1 MANEY
6 LKPQTPLK
14 DLNSENYFYPLTT
27 IDQIIV
33 ASKRLSAFMNESN
46 NLLNLTNI
54 GTISSAG
61 TVSFT
66 GSLSVE
72 GTATF
77 QNQVYFKNHMHWPA
91 SINFTCDSVS
101 ANGQEWSF
109 DLTSKDYTGTYWQVW
124 SGKNSATILAC
135 YNDDRRVNIPVRLSI
150 GGANNTS
157 FSLSAASAFFSNTT
171 RIQYNTPRFYLKDT
185 NTAAD
190 TYAIMYFGN
199 SSRDD
204 AAIIFLNGPSRTDD
218 GGANMFTIRNNVG
231 DVRIDDHLIITG
243 WTDHQEW
250 IQINRSIYDQLL
262 RFTSR
267 GGYTSGWDSTQKI
280 KYRSISS
287 DYQGE
292 MYYFGPRWKDT
303 YATAGDANSSKTTAF
318 QNTNYFQFRE
328 WSFNT
333 NGTRT
338 NYCEGYSLPNCDQAR
353 TAHAWYTIVTTK
365 NPGALYWANVQ
376 CATGANTGTNPT
388 FASATASNWFISSG
402 NTGWRNSTHGGGWF
416 MQDSTWIR
424 TYGNKSIYQ
433 NAGKIRTDGEMWSKY
448 IRIVDNWI
456 GVYESIDNTTK
467 RFGYMQI
474 DRSDNGWFRFA
485 KEQGGGFLF
494 TGGSVR
500 CDSGFRV
507 EGNNQGYYAKST
519 GFPTSA
525 PSSIVYF
532 EPFNWY
538 NTSNQ
543 RIGTV
548 GSGFETGG
556 ETFTHIQHQ
565 RLVGSTTHYTQFYM
579 RINAS
584 GGRRLTCTAPLYGAV
599 WNDYAEF
606 RKGQT
611 DNLKPGQVVTEVG
624 NGEMK
629 LANQKLQKGCKIL
642 SDTFGFAIGETK
654 ECKLP
659 IAVSGRVLVYCD
671 TPKEELE
678 PGDCL
683 CANYTGNAIKM
694 TRKEIIKYPDRIIGT
709 VSEIPDYEIWHGGE
723 YRPEIKNNPE
733 DIVVN
738 GRIWVYVR

>member
-6 LKPQTPLK
+6 LKPQIPLK

-27 IDQIIV
+27 HDQIIV
-33 ASKRLSAFMNESN
+33 TQSRLSAFMNESN
-46 NLLNLTNI
+46 NNLLDLTNI

-109 DLTSKDYTGTYWQVW
+109 DLTSEDYTGTYWQVW

-157 FSLSAASAFFSNTT
+157 FSLSATSAFFSNTT

-190 TYAIMYFGN
+190 TFAIMQFGN

-204 AAIIFLNGPSRTDD
+204 AAIIFLNGPSRTAD

-243 WTDHQEW
+243 WTDHQDW
-250 IQINRSIYDQLL
+250 IQIHRTVYDQLI

-287 DYQGE
+287 DNSGE
-292 MYYFGPRWKDT
+292 LYYFGPRWKDT
-303 YATAGDANSSKTTAF
+303 YATAGNDSSSKTTVF
-318 QNTNYFQFRE
+318 QNTNYFQLRMY
-328 WSFNT
+328 SFNT

-353 TAHAWYTIVTTK
+353 TASAWYTIVTTK

-376 CATGANTGTNPT
+376 CTTGAKTDTNPT
-388 FASATASNWFISSG
+388 FSSATTANYFISTG
-402 NTGWRNSTHGGGWF
+402 NSGWRNSTHGGGWY
-416 MQDSTWIR
+416 MSDNTWIR
-424 TYGNKSIYQ
+424 TYGSKSIYQ
-433 NAGKIRTDGEMWSKY
+433 NAGKIRTDGELWSQY

-456 GVYESIDNTTK
+456 GVYENIDNTTK

-474 DRSDNGWFRFA
+474 DRSNNGLFRFV
-485 KEQGGGFLF
+485 KENGGNFYFNTL
-494 TGGSVR
+494 VR
-500 CDSGFRV
+500 IDGDLHV
-507 EGNNQGYYAKST
+507 GNNS
-519 GFPTSA
+519 
-525 PSSIVYF
+525 
-532 EPFNWY
+532 
-538 NTSNQ
+538 
-543 RIGTV
+543 TV
-548 GSGFETGG
+548 GHIICGTYKDTAHGEHQIQVNSGAGRWYLYSQASATGTRG
-556 ETFTHIQHQ
+556 IYGHNNAGTGVSV
-565 RLVGSTTHYTQFYM
+565 LYM
-579 RINAS
+579 NQDNYLRA
-584 GGRRLTCTAPLYGAV
+584 GTRLYGAV

-606 RKGQT
+606 RKGQM
-611 DNLKPGQVVTEVG
+611 DNLKPGQVVTEIG

-629 LANQKLQKGCKIL
+629 LANKKLQKGCKIL
-642 SDTFGFAIGETK
+642 SDTYGFALGETK

-659 IAVSGRVLVYCD
+659 IAVAGRVLVYCD
-671 TPKEELE
+671 TIKEELE

-683 CANYTGNAIKM
+683 CANYTGNTIKM
-694 TRKEIIKYPDRIIGT
+694 TQEEIIKYPDRIIGI
-709 VSEIPDYEIWHGGE
+709 VSEIPNYNIWHSLD
-723 YRPEIKNNPE
+723 PDNPDVLKE
-733 DIVVN
+733 DIKVD

>member
-54 GTISSAG
+54 GTISSTG
-61 TVSFT
+61 KFNLNGDLEIPNNHSFIGIL
-66 GSLSVE
+66 GSNASTNYTNIGGLTWFNLN
-72 GTATF
+72 GTAGAAANVNDTPTSAWWYIIRNRHTNTENNYYTDLAIPFNSPSIYYKRVTGNYGSETIQSNRWIKVLDDDNYSSTLDSRYVTLGTNQTITGQKTF
-77 QNQVYFKNHMHWPA
+77 STAV
-91 SINFTCDSVS
+91 
-101 ANGQEWSF
+101 
-109 DLTSKDYTGTYWQVW
+109 
-124 SGKNSATILAC
+124 
-135 YNDDRRVNIPVRLSI
+135 
-150 GGANNTS
+150 
-157 FSLSAASAFFSNTT
+157 
-171 RIQYNTPRFYLKDT
+171 RIQYTTPNFYLRNT
-185 NTAAD
+185 GTAAD
-190 TYAIMYFGN
+190 TYAIIRFGN
-199 SSRDD
+199 SANEN
-204 AAIIFLNGPSRTDD
+204 AAYIFLNGPDRTND
-218 GGANMFTIRNNVG
+218 GGKNMFTIRNNVG

-416 MQDSTWIR
+416 MQDSWIR
-424 TYGNKSIYQ
+424 SYG
-433 NAGKIRTDGEMWSKY
+433 SKNVY
-448 IRIVDNWI
+448 I
-456 GVYESIDNTTK
+456 NTVC
-467 RFGYMQI
+467 RA
-474 DRSDNGWFRFA
+474 D
-485 KEQGGGFLF
+485 GGF
-494 TGGSVR
+494 R
-500 CDSGFRV
+500 I
-507 EGNNQGYYAKST
+507 EGNQAIYYAK
-519 GFPTSA
+519 TSGWGNK
-525 PSSIVYF
+525 PSSSTNYYEVLQWWDL
-532 EPFNWY
+532 N
-538 NTSNQ
+538 NK
-543 RIGTV
+543 RRGAL
-548 GSGFETGG
+548 GSGFQSDGWA
-556 ETFTHIQHQ
+556 FTHIQHQ
-565 RLVGSTTHYTQFYM
+565 RTINNAETYTQLCLM
-579 RINAS
+579 IHDNGSRRINVS
-584 GGRRLTCTAPLYGAV
+584 APLYGAV

-606 RKGQT
+606 RKGQMN
-611 DNLKPGQVVTEVG
+611 NLKPGQVVTEVG

-709 VSEIPDYEIWHGGE
+709 VSEIPDYEFWHGGE
-723 YRPEIKNNPE
+723 YRPNIKNNPE

>member
-6 LKPQTPLK
+6 LKPQIPLK

-27 IDQIIV
+27 HDQIIV
-33 ASKRLSAFMNESN
+33 TQSRLSAFMNESDN

-61 TVSFT
+61 KFNLNGDLEIPNNHSFIGIL
-66 GSLSVE
+66 GSNPSTNYTNVGGLTWFNLS
-72 GTATF
+72 GTAGAVANVNDT
-77 QNQVYFKNHMHWPA
+77 P
-91 SINFTCDSVS
+91 TS
-101 ANGQEWSF
+101 AWWYIIRNRH
-109 DLTSKDYTGTYWQVW
+109 T
-124 SGKNSATILAC
+124 
-135 YNDDRRVNIPVRLSI
+135 
-150 GGANNTS
+150 NTS
-157 FSLSAASAFFSNTT
+157 NNYYTDLAIPFNSPSIYYKRVTGDYGSESIQGNRWIKVLDDDNYSSTLDTRYVTLSTTQTISGQKTFSNNIWLSKHIPTLY
-171 RIQYNTPRFYLKDT
+171 IKDT

-190 TYAIMYFGN
+190 TYAIIRFGN
-199 SSRDD
+199 HSNND
-204 AAIIFLNGPSRTDD
+204 AAFIFLNGPSRTND

-231 DVRIDDHLIITG
+231 DVRIDDHLIVTG
-243 WTDHQEW
+243 WTDHQDW
-250 IQINRSIYDQLL
+250 IQIHRTVYDQFI

-287 DYQGE
+287 DNSGE
-292 MYYFGPRWKDT
+292 LYYFGPRWKDT
-303 YATAGDANSSKTTAF
+303 YATAGNDSSSKTTVF
-318 QNTNYFQFRE
+318 QNTNYFQLRMY
-328 WSFNT
+328 SFNT

-353 TAHAWYTIVTTK
+353 TASAWYTIVTTK
-365 NPGALYWANVQ
+365 NPGALYWANIQ
-376 CATGANTGTNPT
+376 CTTGATTNKIPT
-388 FASATASNWFISSG
+388 F
-402 NTGWRNSTHGGGWF
+402 GGC
-416 MQDSTWIR
+416 
-424 TYGNKSIYQ
+424 
-433 NAGKIRTDGEMWSKY
+433 WSQY
-448 IRIVDNWI
+448 VYSVSNWI
-456 GVYESIDNTTK
+456 GVYETIGNTGSK

-474 DRSDNGWFRFA
+474 DRSNNGWFRFA

-507 EGNNQGYYAKST
+507 EGNNQGYYARST
-519 GFPTSA
+519 NFPTGT
-525 PSSIVYF
+525 PSSTIWF
-532 EPFNWY
+532 EPFSWY
-538 NTSNQ
+538 NTADQ

-548 GSGFETGG
+548 GSGFQADGW
-556 ETFTHIQHQ
+556 TFTHIQHQ
-565 RLVGSTTHYTQFYM
+565 RLIGSAIHYTQFYM
-579 RINAS
+579 MINGSAQ
-584 GGRRLTCTAPLYGAV
+584 RKITCSAPLYGAV

-606 RKGQT
+606 RKGQM
-611 DNLKPGQVVTEVG
+611 DNLKPGQVVTEIG

-629 LANQKLQKGCKIL
+629 LANKKLQKGCKIL

-683 CANYTGNAIKM
+683 CANYNGNAIKM
-694 TRKEIIKYPDRIIGT
+694 TQEEIINYPDRIIGT
-709 VSEIPDYEIWHGGE
+709 VSEIPNYEIWHGGE

-733 DIVVN
+733 DIQVD